1 MFRVSV
7 KRVCV
12 EKGDSWSFVGKILI
26 LGREIEL
33 EDVGFVWGRGHVG
46 VEKPSRV
53 LWGVVFACLDEVCFA

>member
-1 MFRVSV
+1 MCRVSV

-12 EKGDSWSFVGKILI
+12 EKGDSWFFVGKILI

-53 LWGVVFACLDEVCFA
+53 FVGGCVCLS